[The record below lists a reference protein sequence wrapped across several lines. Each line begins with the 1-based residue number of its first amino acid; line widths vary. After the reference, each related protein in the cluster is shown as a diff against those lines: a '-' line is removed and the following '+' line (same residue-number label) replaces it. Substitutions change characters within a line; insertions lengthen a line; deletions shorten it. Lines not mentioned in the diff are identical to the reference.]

1 MIFREKSQNAEKPE
15 GGLFT
20 LLKRIALSENMKKN
34 RRQLGE
40 KNRIMIHEIKNGQLD
55 KPINFGFDQL
65 LLTRNSK
72 SLH

>member
-15 GGLFT
+15 GVLFT